1 MSAAITTINVAGKEY
16 RMAVPPSEESRVKA
30 LAARVDAMLADL
42 RKADPQIDRDRAF
55 LLTCLEMAD
64 TINGLQGKAE
74 AQGAAVAK
82 FHRHLADKLE
92 SLLA

>member
-1 MSAAITTINVAGKEY
+1 
-16 RMAVPPSEESRVKA
+16 
-30 LAARVDAMLADL
+30 
-42 RKADPQIDRDRAF
+42 
-55 LLTCLEMAD
+55 MAD

-74 AQGAAVAK
+74 AQGAAVAR